1 MPEWVSWLIIAL
13 IVLSLALIGVTGFSL
28 ILKNMVEK
36 RTSAL
41 IHTHEQLRLNSEALL
56 KSSEL
61 IQQDESDIQTL
72 VETMLRITGEVFFDH
87 IVVELCRWL
96 GCNCAIVGEII
107 TGDRVKA
114 IAMVMNSE
122 PINDYSY
129 KLSGTPCEEAINKG
143 YCAYPEG
150 VCEAFPDDLDLINMK
165 AVGYVGVPIKNR
177 KGEAIGILCCIS
189 CHKLNLTKRTNEVM
203 NIIAAKISG
212 EIERQY
218 NEKERDNLQNRLK
231 QAYKMESLGTLAGG
245 IAHDFNNILIPILG
259 YTEMLLD
266 TTSKDNSL
274 YDTFYEIHKAAIRAK
289 DLVKQILTF
298 SRQTTT
304 DIAPMKIQPIVKEV
318 LKLIRASIPSNI
330 EIRQEIKENCGLV
343 NTEPT
348 HIHQI
353 VMNLVTNAFH
363 AMEDR
368 VGILTIIVE
377 EVEIVEEPKI
387 NKTELPP
394 QINEDIKI
402 SGVEH
407 KLTDYKDVFQ
417 LIDDKDAFQT
427 ETTPLPEGVYVSLTV
442 ADTGIGMTQEVMSKI
457 FDPFFTTKEVGKGT
471 GIGLSVVHGIVKS
484 MNGAIKIYSKPNK
497 GSIVRVY
504 LPIVQSYLEEDE
516 NTIIRDIT
524 QNGNECILLV
534 DDEES
539 VIETENSI
547 LEYLGYN
554 VVPIVG
560 SIEALETFRANPY
573 QFDIVI
579 TDLSMPKMS
588 GEQLAREFIKIR
600 PDIPIIIST
609 GFAEKVSIKMVQ
621 SIGIKSVLTK
631 PFTVREISSE
641 LRKVLDN
648 SELHKDID
656 NSDVDE
662 KDN

>member
-1 MPEWVSWLIIAL
+1 MIMPEWVSWLIFAL
-13 IVLSLALIGVTGFSL
+13 IVLSLALVGVTGFSL
-28 ILKNMVEK
+28 ILRNMVEK

-96 GCNCAIVGEII
+96 GCNYAIVGEII
-107 TGDRVKA
+107 NGDSIKA
-114 IAMVMNSE
+114 IAMVMGGE
-122 PINDYSY
+122 PVSDYSY
-129 KLSGTPCEEAINKG
+129 KLSGTPCKDAINKG
-143 YCAYPEG
+143 YCAYTEG

-177 KGEAIGILCCIS
+177 KGEPIGILCCIS

-212 EIERQY
+212 EIERQH
-218 NEKERDNLQNRLK
+218 NEKERDDLQNRLK

-266 TTSKDNSL
+266 KTPDDNPL
-274 YDTFYEIHKAAIRAK
+274 YDTFYEINKAAIRAK

-298 SRQTTT
+298 SRQTNTE
-304 DIAPMKIQPIVKEV
+304 IAPMKIQPIVKEV
-318 LKLIRASIPSNI
+318 LKFIRASIPATI
-330 EIRQEIKENCGLV
+330 EIRQEIKENCSLV

-348 HIHQI
+348 QIHQI
-353 VMNLVTNAFH
+353 VMNLVTNAYH

-368 VGILTIIVE
+368 GGVLTVRVE
-377 EVEIVEEPKI
+377 EINI
-387 NKTELPP
+387 NKNGDFSVNSSEHQELKH
-394 QINEDIKI
+394 Q
-402 SGVEH
+402 
-407 KLTDYKDVFQ
+407 LTYY
-417 LIDDKDAFQT
+417 KDAFEVNVCKDTFQI
-427 ETTPLPEGVYVSLTV
+427 ETAELPDGVYASLTV
-442 ADTGIGMTQEVMSKI
+442 ADTGIGMTQEVMSKM

-471 GIGLSVVHGIVKS
+471 GMGLSVVHGIVKR

-497 GSIVRVY
+497 GTILSVY
-504 LPIVQSYLEEDE
+504 LPVVQSYSEEDQ
-516 NTIIRDIT
+516 NTIVKTIT
-524 QNGNECILLV
+524 PNGNECILLV

-560 SIEALETFRANPY
+560 SIEALETFRTNPY

-588 GEQLAREFIKIR
+588 GDQLAIELIKIR

-609 GFAEKVSIKMVQ
+609 GFAEQVSIKMVQ

-631 PFTVREISSE
+631 PFTVKEISSAI
-641 LRKVLDN
+641 RKALN
-648 SELHKDID
+648 

-662 KDN
+662 KDNE